1 MKKEKLEK
9 GKKGGGGASWQLSG
23 VLKKEQKLFS
33 STLRFSDF
41 QIFPGLACSSSLG
54 RGACFAGTIRFSIP
68 VYRPACWGVVWK
80 ILIFCVRP
88 VPPRSSSSYF

>member
-9 GKKGGGGASWQLSG
+9 GKKGGKRGKEEGGGRASWQLSG

-41 QIFPGLACSSSLG
+41 KNFPGLACSSSLG
-54 RGACFAGTIRFSIP
+54 RGACFAGTIRFLIS
-68 VYRPACWGVVWK
+68 VYRPARVSGSV
-80 ILIFCVRP
+80 
-88 VPPRSSSSYF
+88 